1 MMFKNEIQKCHKASG
16 KSKLKP
22 LSEWKTSI
30 TLIGENDN

>member
-1 MMFKNEIQKCHKASG
+1 MKFKNATIKASG